1 MDAIRAVLNQALNI
15 LTTIQISDVLDI
27 LIVGYLIYKAISLIR
42 RTNSNNLA
50 KGLLLL
56 FGVFLLS
63 ELLGLDMLRYLLR
76 RAFELVPRR
85 YWPAGRCRHPGPAL

>member
-63 ELLGLDMLRYLLR
+63 ELSPDRIHHSVRSTMDR
-76 RAFELVPRR
+76 RKGIFRR
-85 YWPAGRCRHPGPAL
+85 